1 MRKRVAILGSTGSIG
16 QSALDVIEENPDKF
30 QVVGLAARRNMESLA
45 AQVRHFRPLLVS
57 LYEEERACGLR
68 SMVDG
73 TGVRVES
80 GMEGLISVATLPEAE
95 LVLSAIGGAA
105 GLLPTISGVEMGKDV
120 ALANKEVLVMAG
132 ELLMVAARG
141 RSRIIPVDSEHSAVD
156 QALDGRDR
164 SEVSRLI
171 LTASGG
177 PFRGLSE
184 ADLSQVTPEAALR
197 HPRWK
202 MGEKVTVDSATLMN
216 KGLEVI
222 EAHWLFGIEAGRIEV
237 LIHPQS
243 IVHAMVEFKDG
254 SLLAQLSVPDMRL
267 PIARALAYPER
278 LETVVPRLDLAEV
291 KTLTFE
297 RPDIGRFPCLH
308 CAYEALEAGGT
319 MPAVLNAANEV
330 AVEAFLSRRTS
341 FANISCVIRET
352 MDAHVSRK
360 VSCLDE
366 VLTADAWARGYT
378 RAALAKRHG
387 EKV

>member
-1 MRKRVAILGSTGSIG
+1 M
-16 QSALDVIEENPDKF
+16 
-30 QVVGLAARRNMESLA
+30 AARRSMESLA
-45 AQVRHFRPLLVS
+45 AQVRHFRPRLVS
-57 LYEEERACGLR
+57 LYEEESASRFG

-95 LVLSAIGGAA
+95 LILSAIGGAA

-132 ELLMVAARG
+132 ELLMGAARG
-141 RSRIIPVDSEHSAVD
+141 RSRIIPVDSEHSALD

-164 SEVSRLI
+164 SEVNRLI

-177 PFRGLSE
+177 PFRDLSE
-184 ADLSQVTPEAALR
+184 EALSQVTPEAALR

-202 MGEKVTVDSATLMN
+202 MGQKVTVDSATLMN

-222 EAHWLFGIEAGRIEV
+222 EAHWLFGIEAARIEV

-254 SLLAQLSVPDMRL
+254 SLIAQLSVPDMRL

-297 RPDIGRFPCLH
+297 RPDVERFPCLH
-308 CAYEALEAGGT
+308 YAYEALETGGT

-341 FANISCVIRET
+341 FANISSVIRET

-360 VSCLDE
+360 ASCLEE
-366 VLTADAWARGYT
+366 VLTADAWARGYARST
-378 RAALAKRHG
+378 LAKHKG
-387 EKV
+387 ERA